1 MARNDDRQ
9 RGTAGINASR
19 AASEGLRRAGIG
31 AGRLGRAW
39 RGLPAER
46 RLAAAAALALFLTLF
61 LPWYQETVIAS
72 GKTVLQSASATL
84 TGWGAFSFVEAA
96 VLLVAVG
103 VLVLLFER
111 AEGRAFHVP
120 GGDGGV
126 ITAAGLWTVALIVWR
141 MFDKQGTTGH
151 GQYAT
156 TSGIEW
162 GIFVALGV
170 AGMLAYA
177 GQRIRAAHEPE
188 PPLPGE
194 TPVAS
199 PNGPSPTAPGEPEPY
214 VRKRPR
220 FDAGSPGRRGSRPKP
235 PPPPSAPPPATPAA
249 GQPDEPEI
257 RPHRPRVSRDE
268 AARRGLNFSD
278 LDEITFDAPPEPPG
292 RIPRAPDP
300 EIDAS
305 HGPGS
310 GAGEPPESPE
320 QLTIRLDGNE

>member
-1 MARNDDRQ
+1 V
-9 RGTAGINASR
+9 
-19 AASEGLRRAGIG
+19 
-31 AGRLGRAW
+31 
-39 RGLPAER
+39 
-46 RLAAAAALALFLTLF
+46 TLF

-72 GKTVLQSASATL
+72 GKTPALQSASASL

-103 VLVLLFER
+103 VLGLLFAR

-141 MFDKQGTTGH
+141 MFDKEGTTGH

-170 AGMLAYA
+170 AGALVYA

-194 TPVAS
+194 RLGPAPRRGAPDARSATAPTP
-199 PNGPSPTAPGEPEPY
+199 PTAPTTPGEPGPY

-220 FDAGSPGRRGSRPKP
+220 FDVGPSGSHGSRPDSSRP
-235 PPPPSAPPPATPAA
+235 DSPPPATPPPETPAA
-249 GQPDEPEI
+249 GQEESEI
-257 RPHRPRVSRDE
+257 RPHRPRVSRDD

-278 LDEITFDAPPEPPG
+278 LDDIQFDAPPEPPG
-292 RIPRAPDP
+292 RIPRSPDP
-300 EIDAS
+300 SIDPS
-305 HGPGS
+305 PGRHTGP
-310 GAGEPPESPE
+310 GEPPEGSEPPTIRRRSASGPPDD
-320 QLTIRLDGNE
+320 QLTIRLDGQE